1 MKEIITILGPTAT
14 GKTHIAALLAK
25 KIGAEIVWSEIVSY
39 IASQVDLIS
48 IKSLY
53 LGRSANP
60 TSTEDIDLIPI
71 EKSIASASGVIV
83 NVLA

>member
-1 MKEIITILGPTAT
+1 MDRVDLPHHFDFINNI
-14 GKTHIAALLAK
+14 
-25 KIGAEIVWSEIVSY
+25 KIGAAIVWSELVSY
-39 IASQVDLIS
+39 ITEQVNLIS

-60 TSTEDIDLIPI
+60 TSTEDIDLTPI

-83 NVLA
+83 NVLT